1 MSRAPARVA
10 KDAERARTEY
20 RRSWSIVV
28 GFGAVVIILVNWF
41 FGTADEPRP
50 GVAWVVAM
58 VLSAAMVAHGITS
71 RGNQHVLPETKA
83 DGIYYQGLLFTFG
96 SLVAALIA
104 FGSQSAGT
112 ASTGTV
118 IINFGIALLTTI
130 VGLAGRVLFSMYQLG
145 IGEISGTAVR
155 ELDEAAG
162 EMKDKIRRAGE
173 RMEDLARHLDE
184 STKSISETTRTVA
197 GTVETLQSYSGA
209 VVQTAEAIVDD
220 VESLRTHVE
229 GAATA
234 AAGLREPV
242 DEVARSIRASCDAL
256 ARLDD
261 AVSPAAAALGGLAK
275 AGDEAEGTLRESVVA
290 TAGRLAGFGD
300 RAGRLD
306 QAVGDLRN
314 GIAQASAGLESLSRI
329 GGNLEGADRTV
340 ARIREAGNDLSA
352 SLDEAAQKVRGAAS
366 GLEAI
371 VPRDAVRANGLDGLG
386 SAAADATRE
395 LMDVAR
401 AGRALSQ
408 KFSESG
414 ALWSEAT
421 TIQDRILA
429 LQEVWEDVATGTED
443 VAAAVRRVRH
453 PGVPWHRRAVK
464 RLGRAW
470 NRRRGGAG

>member
-1 MSRAPARVA
+1 MSRTPARVA
-10 KDAERARTEY
+10 KDAERARTDY

-50 GVAWVVAM
+50 GVAWVVAT

-209 VVQTAEAIVDD
+209 VVQTAEAIVDH

-234 AAGLREPV
+234 AVGLREPV

-290 TAGRLAGFGD
+290 T
-300 RAGRLD
+300 
-306 QAVGDLRN
+306 VGP
-314 GIAQASAGLESLSRI
+314 
-329 GGNLEGADRTV
+329 
-340 ARIREAGNDLSA
+340 ARG
-352 SLDEAAQKVRGAAS
+352 
-366 GLEAI
+366 
-371 VPRDAVRANGLDGLG
+371 PPHH
-386 SAAADATRE
+386 
-395 LMDVAR
+395 
-401 AGRALSQ
+401 
-408 KFSESG
+408 SEF
-414 ALWSEAT
+414 
-421 TIQDRILA
+421 
-429 LQEVWEDVATGTED
+429 
-443 VAAAVRRVRH
+443 
-453 PGVPWHRRAVK
+453 P
-464 RLGRAW
+464 
-470 NRRRGGAG
+470 